1 MRSKFLLSALLGL
14 TAGLALLPSQAR
26 AWWNDDWSLRKP
38 ITLDTSAAGGNVAE
52 AIGRTPVLLRLHV
65 GNFKFDA
72 AKADGSD
79 LRLIAGDDKTPLKFQ
94 IEKFDSLL
102 GEAFVWVDVPDLKP
116 GAQTTAY
123 LYYGNAKAAPAEDKG
138 AFDADTVLAYHFA
151 ERGQPARDATA
162 FGNNAQTA
170 GLPSDG
176 AQIGAGLRLD
186 GQSLVT
192 IPGSGSLGWSEGA
205 AITWSAWVKPAALQ
219 PNAVLF
225 SRRDGANGLAIGL
238 DNGVPFVE
246 ISRDG
251 VAQRST
257 VGTVLTAN
265 SWHHLAVVTGAQA
278 TLYLDGNPVGAAAA
292 ALPSLAGPMTLGGDQ
307 AAPGGGPQSVSSV
320 PSAAPGASAAAAFVG
335 ELDELEISKV
345 GRPAGFIRVAA
356 LGQGAEA
363 SKFLSLGGDEE
374 TSSWS
379 GGYFGVILHS
389 VTLDGWVVIGIL
401 LIMAA
406 ISWVVMAEK
415 AMYVGRVGKANLL
428 FHDAFRHVAGD
439 LTVLDKG
446 DAKAAPTLGGKV
458 SEAELR
464 VLRDSSLYRL
474 YHIAVEELRGRANAG
489 RTVRGRALSAEALA
503 SIRASLDSGLVRETQ
518 RLNRLMVLLTIAI
531 SGGPFLGLLG
541 TVVGVMITFA
551 AIAASGDV
559 NVNAIAPGIAAALV
573 ATVAGLFVAIPALFG
588 YNYLISRIKDASA
601 DMQVF
606 VDVLLTKTAEA
617 YHRRAE
623 QQAPADGHPAVAE

>member
-1 MRSKFLLSALLGL
+1 MRSKFLLSLLFGL
-14 TAGLALLPSQAR
+14 AAGVALLPAQAQ

-38 ITLDTSAAGGNVAE
+38 ITLDTSAAGGNINDP
-52 AIGRTPVLLRLHV
+52 IGRTPVLLRLHV

-79 LRLIAGDDKTPLKFQ
+79 LRIIAGDDKTPLKFQ

-102 GEAFVWVDVPDLKP
+102 GEAFIWVDVPDLKP
-116 GAQTTAY
+116 GAQTTAW
-123 LYYGNAKAAPAEDKG
+123 LYYGNAKAAPAEDAKG

-151 ERGQPARDATA
+151 ERGVPAKDATA
-162 FGNNAQTA
+162 YGNNAQSA
-170 GLPSDG
+170 GLSADG
-176 AQIGAGLRLD
+176 AQIGAGLKLD
-186 GQSLVT
+186 GQTLVT
-192 IPGSGSLGWSEGA
+192 IPGSPSLGWADGA
-205 AITWSAWVKPAALQ
+205 AVTWSAWVKPAALQ
-219 PNAVLF
+219 SNAVLF
-225 SRRDGANGLAIGL
+225 SRRDGANGLVVGL

-246 ISRDG
+246 ITQG
-251 VAQRST
+251 GTPQRST

-278 TLYLDGNPVGAAAA
+278 TLFLDGNPVGAVTA
-292 ALPSLAGPMTLGGDQ
+292 ALPSLVGPLTLGGDQ
-307 AAPGGGPQSVSSV
+307 AAASPVVAPVNG
-320 PSAAPGASAAAAFVG
+320 AAPVAATAFIG
-335 ELDELEISKV
+335 EMDELEISKV
-345 GRPAGFIRVAA
+345 ARSAGFIRVAA
-356 LGQGAEA
+356 LGQGGEA
-363 SKFLSLGGDEE
+363 TAKFLKLGGDEE

-401 LIMAA
+401 MIMAF

-415 AMYVGRVGKANLL
+415 AVYIVRLGKANAQ
-428 FHDAFRHVAGD
+428 FHDAFQHVAGD
-439 LTVLDKG
+439 LTVLDRG

-474 YHIAVEELRGRANAG
+474 YHIAVEELRNRANSG

-503 SIRASLDSGLVRETQ
+503 SIRASLDGGLVREMQ
-518 RLNRLMVLLTIAI
+518 KLNRLMVLLTIAI

-588 YNYLISRIKDASA
+588 YNYLISRVKDATA

-617 YHRRAE
+617 YRHRADQAAAE
-623 QQAPADGHPAVAE
+623 